1 MVRKVNS
8 REVEEAT
15 RKLLKERGVELE
27 DIAEIVFDMQIVY
40 NPTLKIDYCLESVNE
55 VLKKRELQHAILVG
69 IELDKLAEK
78 GLLSEPLQSLVEG
91 DEGLFGVDET
101 IAVGSSFGYGSIAIT
116 TFGYLDKYK
125 MGIIKKLD
133 TKNGDGSVHTFLDD
147 LVGSIAANASARIAH
162 KMRDEEERLERIE
175 LENVVSNREVIED
188 LTDDIEAL

>member
-175 LENVVSNREVIED
+175 LENVDSNREVIED